1 MNNVIKKVIGGDI
14 CILLCIP
21 SIYKRTKCI
30 KSTAFVFSLD

>member
-14 CILLCIP
+14 YVLCIP

-30 KSTAFVFSLD
+30 KSTAFVFS

>member
-1 MNNVIKKVIGGDI
+1 MMLKSYRRRYMYYVS
-14 CILLCIP
+14 P